1 MMLLVVSQI
10 ISYRAL
16 SEHRLHIINAEEDDV
31 FDNGKRCGDDVL
43 HEDDVVAII
52 K

>member
-1 MMLLVVSQI
+1 MMLLVVSQLL
-10 ISYRAL
+10 SYRAL
-16 SEHRLHIINAEEDDV
+16 SEHRLHIINAEEEDV
-31 FDNGKRCGDDVL
+31 FDNDKRYGGDVL

>member
-16 SEHRLHIINAEEDDV
+16 SEHRWHIINAEEDDV
-31 FDNGKRCGDDVL
+31 FDNDKRYGDDVL
-43 HEDDVVAII
+43 HEDYVMEII